1 MRIITREISNPERRF
16 WIWNEKIT
24 NKQAEKIY
32 PQETTNVGSGK
43 SVAVYQV
50 SENGREEQIGQLE
63 IPDYKKLKEYYCQGK
78 EICLDYTYIDEFEW
92 LGDKVPYEVEGSPYV
107 EHEKITVR
115 AAVFYAEE
123 TKQIHLMQLKIRS
136 GNLDFS
142 YAGFYNMG
150 LDICGVALISGNIKF
165 DYAHIIATE
174 ISLGNIECG
183 GEKYFAPEISFSD
196 IKARK
201 SKICTMLMTQSL
213 SMEFLCAETE
223 ETEIWLDPLPSTFEN
238 LGFVRSSVS
247 LVKISNA
254 VIKKLDI
261 REAKLGSLELLRCE
275 ILGKSDLS
283 GNIKKC
289 LLNDCVNTNV
299 LKVALEETE
308 KLSFADTIN
317 SGRIYLKDFPRL
329 VKKVTGEKDEQ
340 LLMLKE
346 NFRQLGEYENED
358 ICHLY
363 YQQAKTRKEDRFYIK
378 ILRSFLDWISGYG
391 TKPCRTFLTILFLIL
406 AFGTAYYVVPC
417 LQYQGVNGWLECVYA
432 SAITFFA
439 VGYGDLFP
447 ATLATKM
454 VSLVEAFSGVTMTS
468 YFLVLLSR
476 KVIR

>member
-1 MRIITREISNPERRF
+1 
-16 WIWNEKIT
+16 
-24 NKQAEKIY
+24 
-32 PQETTNVGSGK
+32 
-43 SVAVYQV
+43 
-50 SENGREEQIGQLE
+50 
-63 IPDYKKLKEYYCQGK
+63 
-78 EICLDYTYIDEFEW
+78 
-92 LGDKVPYEVEGSPYV
+92 
-107 EHEKITVR
+107 
-115 AAVFYAEE
+115 
-123 TKQIHLMQLKIRS
+123 
-136 GNLDFS
+136 
-142 YAGFYNMG
+142 
-150 LDICGVALISGNIKF
+150 
-165 DYAHIIATE
+165 
-174 ISLGNIECG
+174 
-183 GEKYFAPEISFSD
+183 
-196 IKARK
+196 
-201 SKICTMLMTQSL
+201 
-213 SMEFLCAETE
+213 MEFLCAKTE
-223 ETEIWLDPLPSTFEN
+223 EPEIWLDPLPSTFEH
-238 LGFVRSSVS
+238 LSFVKSSVS

-261 REAKLGSLELLRCE
+261 RETKLGRLELLRCE

-308 KLSFADTIN
+308 ELSFADTIN
-317 SGRIYLKDFPRL
+317 NGRIYLKDFPRL
-329 VKKVTGEKDEQ
+329 VKKVTGKNDEQ
-340 LLMLKE
+340 LLVLKE

-363 YQQAKTRKEDRFYIK
+363 YQQAKTRKEDGFYIK

-476 KVIR
+476 KIIR